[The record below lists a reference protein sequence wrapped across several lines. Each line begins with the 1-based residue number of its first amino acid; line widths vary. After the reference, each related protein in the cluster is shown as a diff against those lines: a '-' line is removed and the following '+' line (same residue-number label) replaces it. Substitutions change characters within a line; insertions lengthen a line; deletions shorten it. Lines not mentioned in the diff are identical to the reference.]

1 MVFDMAVDTLRNG
14 RAPSEAGQGT
24 LRPVRGFSGMT
35 KRPKPRNERKA
46 SGRPAGIAS
55 ARRKVAP
62 DDAASTGPEGKREPD
77 ECDEIGPEGGYG
89 GAGPDQDH
97 PLR

>member
-1 MVFDMAVDTLRNG
+1 MRLA
-14 RAPSEAGQGT
+14 Q
-24 LRPVRGFSGMT
+24 GFSGMA

-46 SGRPAGIAS
+46 SRRPAGIPG
-55 ARRKVAP
+55 ARRKVVR
-62 DDAASTGPEGKREPD
+62 DDAAPEGEREPD

>member
-1 MVFDMAVDTLRNG
+1 M
-14 RAPSEAGQGT
+14 
-24 LRPVRGFSGMT
+24 RPARGFSGMA

-46 SGRPAGIAS
+46 SGRPAG
-55 ARRKVAP
+55 P
-62 DDAASTGPEGKREPD
+62 NGKLEPD